1 MTPKITLLTFILT
14 LIGLTGF
21 SQKTVYAEDI
31 MRDIKAGKDISIS
44 NATIEGILD
53 FTFMDEQL
61 ENRARKR
68 ASRKRNNTIKYTV
81 TSKVSFINC
90 TFRNHVLAYI
100 PDGDNTGYTFIADF
114 EDDATFKD
122 CMFERKAM
130 FKHSTFVRNTSFE
143 GSTFDAGTTFK
154 HAVFDEKANF
164 KNTEFESSATFKH
177 AIFKEM
183 VQFDASIFH
192 ENVTLKHT
200 MFRNGLSLKEVQF
213 KGSLDMK
220 HTMIKGDFDMS
231 GMKVSDDIDSKHT
244 MINRKSFT
252 TYLLNNK

>member
-1 MTPKITLLTFILT
+1 MTHKITLFT
-14 LIGLTGF
+14 LFFALISLTGF
-21 SQKTVYAEDI
+21 SQKTVYADDI

-44 NATIEGILD
+44 NADIEGILD

-61 ENRARKR
+61 ENRPRKR

-81 TSKVSFINC
+81 LSKVSFTNC

-114 EDDATFKD
+114 EDDVIFQN

-130 FKHSTFVRNTSFE
+130 FKHSTFVGKTSFE
-143 GSTFDAGTTFK
+143 GSTFDGGSTFK
-154 HAVFDEKANF
+154 HAVFDQDTNF
-164 KNTEFESSATFKH
+164 KNTVFDGSTTFKH
-177 AIFKEM
+177 AMFKEI
-183 VQFDASIFH
+183 VHFDESTFH
-192 ENVTLKHT
+192 ETVTLKHA
-200 MFRNGLSLKEVQF
+200 MFRNGLSLKGVQF

-220 HTMIKGDFDMS
+220 HTTIKGKFNMS

-244 MINRKSFT
+244 VINGKSFT
-252 TYLLNNK
+252 TYLLNNR

>member
-1 MTPKITLLTFILT
+1 MTYKTTLLTVFIAT
-14 LIGLTGF
+14 TSLTGF

-31 MRDIKAGKDISIS
+31 LKDIKAGKDISIS
-44 NATIEGILD
+44 NATIKGILD
-53 FTFMDEQL
+53 FTYMDEQL
-61 ENRARKR
+61 EKQPKKR
-68 ASRKRNNTIKYTV
+68 ASRKRNNTIKYKV
-81 TSKVSFINC
+81 SSKVSFINC
-90 TFRNHVLAYI
+90 IFRNHVLAYI

-114 EDDATFKD
+114 EDDVIFKD

-130 FKHSTFVRNTSFE
+130 FKHSVFAGSASFE

-154 HAVFDEKANF
+154 HALFDQVANF
-164 KNTEFESSATFKH
+164 KNTVFESNSTFKH

-200 MFRNGLSLKEVQF
+200 LFRNGLSLQNVQF

-220 HTMIKGDFDMS
+220 HTMIKGKFNMT

-244 MINRKSFT
+244 IINGKSFT

>member
-1 MTPKITLLTFILT
+1 MNRKITLLTFILT
-14 LIGLTGF
+14 LISLTGF

-31 MRDIKAGKDISIS
+31 MNDIKAGKDISIS
-44 NATIEGILD
+44 NATIKGILD
-53 FTFMDEQL
+53 FTYMDEQL
-61 ENRARKR
+61 ENQPRKR
-68 ASRKRNNTIKYTV
+68 ASRKRNNTIKYKV
-81 TSKVSFINC
+81 ASKVSFTNC

-114 EDDATFKD
+114 EDDVVFKD

-130 FKHSTFVRNTSFE
+130 FKHSIFVGSTSFE

-154 HAVFDEKANF
+154 HAAFNEEANF
-164 KNTEFESSATFKH
+164 KNTVFESNTTFKH

-183 VQFDASIFH
+183 VQFNESIFH

-200 MFRNGLSLKEVQF
+200 TFRNGVSFQNVQF

-220 HTMIKGDFDMS
+220 HTMIKGKFNMT

-244 MINRKSFT
+244 VINGKSFT